1 MRQGPKNH
9 KNKKRVRGRAP
20 NDSRLNTREK
30 IKAVATKLLIM
41 HGVRGFSYA
50 DIAGRLNIT
59 TTNIHHHFGKKERLV
74 DEVVR
79 EYVADASFRHKEIWT
94 DSSLSLS
101 EKIQGFIAFN
111 FERYSRF
118 NRGKR
123 EGRPWSLIGR
133 LRLDSESLS
142 AQSVRALASFGSDL
156 QEFIQIAV
164 TQARDEGELRSDA
177 PVKDIALLL
186 ANMVNSTAIFT
197 QVSGNFAVVHDCFDS
212 ATRVIFS
219 GYGTNGA
226 NSLIADTS
234 MRNSAERVS

>member
-1 MRQGPKNH
+1 
-9 KNKKRVRGRAP
+9 
-20 NDSRLNTREK
+20 
-30 IKAVATKLLIM
+30 M

-50 DIAGRLNIT
+50 DIAERLDIT

-74 DEVVR
+74 DEVVQ
-79 EYVADASFRHKEIWT
+79 EYVADASNRHKEIWT
-94 DSSLSLS
+94 DSSLALS
-101 EKIQGFIAFN
+101 AKIEKFVGFN

-142 AQSVRALASFGSDL
+142 AQSVRALASFGSDV
-156 QEFIQIAV
+156 QEFIHIAV
-164 TQARDEGELRSDA
+164 TQARNDGELRKDA

-197 QVSGNFAVVHDCFDS
+197 QVSGNFTVVRDCFGS

-219 GYGTNGA
+219 GYGTNGTD
-226 NSLIADTS
+226 SLTS
-234 MRNSAERVS
+234 ATSIRSGAEHVS